1 MLDGMDVMT
10 SCQFN
15 SKHDR
20 SDCGLRRVRP
30 LSCRIISTGKV
41 IPNAELGHTEAGHRE
56 AIESRSSDEGFRML
70 SPQLANPQ

>member
-30 LSCRIISTGKV
+30 LSSRIISTGKV
-41 IPNAELGHTEAGHRE
+41 IPNAELGHTEAGYRK
-56 AIESRSSDEGFRML
+56 AIETEVRTRDFVCFL
-70 SPQLANPQ
+70 HN